1 MHPNFRVIATVL
13 QLKDLRFSYFF
24 FFFGGFNF
32 KIYVPHLWRHAPF
45 FLLFGR
51 LAFRHDWW
59 SFLIGTFH
67 RQASDGSLGGFKS
80 CLTNVFKM
88 VTVYS
93 SVIDLPTK
101 QIKAHFLKV
110 IMLEVVNY
118 KKRNREPDSFIITDV
133 SVTLLHGTIVTAQY
147 HVRVVIRLYNISA
160 AILQY
165 CFSNDSE
172 GEYVQ
177 IFASLNLHSRSGNL
191 TFEQALR

>member
-1 MHPNFRVIATVL
+1 
-13 QLKDLRFSYFF
+13 
-24 FFFGGFNF
+24 
-32 KIYVPHLWRHAPF
+32 
-45 FLLFGR
+45 
-51 LAFRHDWW
+51 
-59 SFLIGTFH
+59 
-67 RQASDGSLGGFKS
+67 
-80 CLTNVFKM
+80 M

-118 KKRNREPDSFIITDV
+118 KKKKPRTETSILATDSFIITDA

-147 HVRVVIRLYNISA
+147 HVRVAIRLYNISA

-191 TFEQALR
+191 TFEQVLR